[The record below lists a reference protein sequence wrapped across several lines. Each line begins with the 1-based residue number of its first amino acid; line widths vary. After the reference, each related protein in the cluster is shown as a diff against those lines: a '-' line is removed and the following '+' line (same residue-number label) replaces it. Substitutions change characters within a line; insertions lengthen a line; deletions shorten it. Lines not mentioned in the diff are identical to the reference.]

1 MAGIIEN
8 IGRQMLNG
16 VTDELLLRLMR
27 DPYVENLWEVV
38 STTLK
43 ITPVQLMEIV
53 LRAEKGKAIGRPFG
67 SVYHFSPWQEL
78 MLNPV
83 HLVRLPVG
91 DKSQVKTE
99 ITLAPK
105 SAKPLHLKIPII
117 ISGMSYGGALS
128 KSARIA
134 LAKASTLAG
143 TAVNTGEG
151 AYIPEE
157 RENAARYIY
166 QYHRGTWPHGNK
178 PEFYR
183 LADMIE
189 IQLGQGAQAAAPQ
202 TMSAEMIDAEMRD
215 IYGLGEG
222 KDMVITARLK
232 EVENPKDLKK
242 LVSRLKDETGDLP
255 ISYKFAASHYIEEE
269 MEIAIEAGV
278 DVIVVDGAEAGSHA
292 GQPLLEDDFG
302 LPTMHAL
309 IRAADYLEKKGLKD
323 RISIIA
329 AGGLCSPGHFL
340 KALALGADAV
350 YIGTAAIMALIHT
363 QVAESSPSEPPTQ
376 LALYTG
382 RLKDKLDIDKA
393 AAGLNNYLQ
402 SCIDEMVLGMVALG
416 KYSFPELNRSDL
428 CALTPQVAD
437 ITGVELAYQRKR
449 PLNYEDNQI
458 NREET
463 TMRNSFHQTNLPS

>member
-16 VTDELLLRLMR
+16 ITDELLLRLMR
-27 DPYVENLWEVV
+27 DPYVENLWEIV
-38 STTLK
+38 TTTMKLS
-43 ITPVQLMEIV
+43 PVQLMEIV

-67 SVYHFSPWQEL
+67 SVYHYSPWQEL
-78 MLNPV
+78 MFNPV
-83 HLVRLPVG
+83 YMVRLPVA
-91 DKSQVKTE
+91 DKKQIKTE
-99 ITLAPK
+99 VTLAPQ
-105 SAKPLHLKIPII
+105 SAKPLKLKIPLII
-117 ISGMSYGGALS
+117 TGMSYGGALS

-134 LAKASTLAG
+134 LAKASALAG

-157 RENAARYIY
+157 RENATRYIY
-166 QYHRGTWPHGNK
+166 QFHRGTWPHGNQ

-202 TMSAEMIDAEMRD
+202 TMSAEKIDEEMRD
-215 IYGLGEG
+215 IYGLD
-222 KDMVITARLK
+222 KDEDMAIAARLK
-232 EVENPKDLKK
+232 EVENPKDLKQ
-242 LVSRLKDETGDLP
+242 LVSRLKEETGGLP
-255 ISYKFAASHYIEEE
+255 VSYKFGASHYIEEE
-269 MEIAIEAGV
+269 MAIAIQAGV

-309 IRAADYLEKKGLKD
+309 VRAADYLEEKGLKD

-363 QVAESSPSEPPTQ
+363 QMAESSPGEPPTQ

-393 AAGLNNYLQ
+393 ADSLSNYLK
-402 SCIDEMVLGMVALG
+402 SCVDEMSLGMVALG
-416 KYSFPELNRSDL
+416 KDTFSALSRSDL
-428 CALTPQVAD
+428 CALTPQAAD
-437 ITGVELAYQRKR
+437 ITGVELAYHRK
-449 PLNYEDNQI
+449 NSIYHHSNEMH
-458 NREET
+458 REEPLT
-463 TMRNSFHQTNLPS
+463 LN